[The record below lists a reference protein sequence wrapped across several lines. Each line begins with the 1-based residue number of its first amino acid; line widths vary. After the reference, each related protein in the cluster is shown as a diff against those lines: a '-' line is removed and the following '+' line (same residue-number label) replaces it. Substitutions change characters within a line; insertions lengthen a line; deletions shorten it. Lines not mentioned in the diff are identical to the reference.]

1 MSAVEHPSHY
11 NNHPS
16 GVECI
21 DVVQHMNFNLGNAVK
36 YIWRC
41 DEKGN
46 PIQDLEK
53 AIFYLQQEIKRRRG
67 VKPVFDGIAPADPA
81 DIKRYISDGGVMN
94 VNLYNPVDFDKTVA
108 SYRRSLHDDV
118 VRVMRGDPGGLY

>member
-11 NNHPS
+11 NSHPS

-53 AIFYLQQEIKRRRG
+53 AIFYLKQEIKRRKATMPPRFYG
-67 VKPVFDGIAPADPA
+67 KVDIA
-81 DIKRYISDGGVMN
+81 SGGVMN
-94 VNLYNPVDFDKTVA
+94 VNFDDRVDPNA
-108 SYRRSLHDDV
+108 IADDV